1 MVTVGGVAVRGI
13 EPRTMESRLCPGLF
27 FAGEVLAPA
36 GPCGGYNLLQAFATG
51 TAAGRAAG
59 AGQGRGPA

>member
-1 MVTVGGVAVRGI
+1 MVTVGGVAVRDI
-13 EPRTMESRLCPGLF
+13 EPRTMESRRVPGLF

-51 TAAGRAAG
+51 TASGTAAAG
-59 AGQGRGPA
+59 GGFPS